1 MSIASHQNNLTTIF
15 PLGSLVKW
23 EPLEL
28 PAICEQLTDI
38 TRNIEIRTRNL
49 EIAIKSIANKD
60 KKSTMEANLNSIV
73 SKWHDN
79 CKRLG
84 AIPIGIY
91 RCKILM
97 ASGQIVYWEY
107 PKGLIA
113 PPVNN

>member
-1 MSIASHQNNLTTIF
+1 MTSALHQNNLTTIF
-15 PLGSLVKW
+15 PVGSQVKW
-23 EPLEL
+23 DSTEL
-28 PAICEQLTDI
+28 SFVCEQLVGI
-38 TRNIEIRTRNL
+38 TKNVEIRTRNL
-49 EIAIKSIANKD
+49 EIAIKSIANTD
-60 KKSTMEANLNSIV
+60 KKLSMETNRNNIV

-97 ASGQIVYWEY
+97 SGGQTMYWEY

-113 PPVNN
+113 PSCD